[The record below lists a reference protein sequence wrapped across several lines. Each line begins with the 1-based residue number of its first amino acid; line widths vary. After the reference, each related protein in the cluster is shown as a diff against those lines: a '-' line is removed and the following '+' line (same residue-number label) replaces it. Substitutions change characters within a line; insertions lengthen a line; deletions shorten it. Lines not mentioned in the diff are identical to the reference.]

1 MREGRCHGGPLDG
14 QVRTTRCPDGFL
26 LGDKPTER
34 AWFYDW
40 RDGAFQLREPEPEPF
55 TETLEVGY
63 AMGQEYDV
71 LALPDP
77 PADAV
82 AAVEAAQA
90 MAAVEAAPDAET
102 DEFTILA
109 SNPNPGRISTAIWRL
124 WSDFDRFEPSALL
137 GGVYA
142 AKPGYHNYR
151 NALPSSD
158 YSVRD
163 LAADRQGSG
172 VMASALDL
180 SLSDAAM
187 RKYTGRLDSAAR
199 SRDPRLY
206 TPRGPVLREFIGTKD
221 SRTVYCYVLVG
232 GRPLGVGAD
241 AGPDPGRDK
250 THLWHIHLSIVRQFC
265 EDWSALDGVLSV
277 LRGESLAAWRS
288 RSEYNEMTPQQAQQL
303 RDAHYT
309 TAVAIPNPTG
319 DGKVPLH
326 VWAGWMTGAV
336 KALATAVGNV
346 DEATKAQLQQ
356 DLTSLQAGID
366 AVPEQVV
373 RAFGPSDDPEDIALR
388 LRAML
393 GDKATAVG
401 QILAR
406 G

>member
-1 MREGRCHGGPLDG
+1 
-14 QVRTTRCPDGFL
+14 VRSSRYPSGFL
-26 LGDKPTER
+26 LGDKPSGQ

-40 RDGAFQLREPEPEPF
+40 RDDAFHVRDPEPQPL
-55 TETLEVGY
+55 TDDLMVST
-63 AMGQEYDV
+63 AMGEEYDV
-71 LALPDP
+71 LALPEAGAVTEAP
-77 PADAV
+77 PEVDGDDFA
-82 AAVEAAQA
+82 
-90 MAAVEAAPDAET
+90 T
-102 DEFTILA
+102 LA
-109 SNPNPGRISTAIWRL
+109 TNPNPTRISAAIWRL
-124 WSDFDRFEPSALL
+124 WSDFDRIEPSALL
-137 GGVYA
+137 GGIYA

-163 LAADRQGSG
+163 LAADRRGSG
-172 VMASALDL
+172 IKASALDL

-187 RKYTGRLDSAAR
+187 RTYTGRLDRAAR
-199 SRDPRLY
+199 ARDPRLY
-206 TPRGPVLREFIGTKD
+206 SPRGPVLREFIGTKD
-221 SRTVYCYVLVG
+221 NRGVYCYVLVG

-241 AGPDPGRDK
+241 AGPDPGRDES
-250 THLWHIHLSIVRQFC
+250 HLWHIHLSVVRQFC

-277 LRGESLAAWRS
+277 LRGESLAAWQG

-303 RDAHYT
+303 RDAHYV

-319 DGKVPLH
+319 EGRVPLH

-336 KALATAVGNV
+336 KALASAVGGV

-366 AVPEQVV
+366 AVPEEVV
-373 RAFGPSDDPEDIALR
+373 QAFGAEDEPEDIAVR

>member
-14 QVRTTRCPDGFL
+14 QTRTIRNPSGFL
-26 LGDKPTER
+26 LCDKPTAR

-40 RDGAFQLREPEPEPF
+40 RDDAFHIRDPEAQPL
-55 TETLEVGY
+55 TDALAWGY
-63 AMGQEYDV
+63 AIGAEYDV
-71 LALPDP
+71 LALPIGAEAP
-77 PADAV
+77 GL
-82 AAVEAAQA
+82 AASAAREAAA
-90 MAAVEAAPDAET
+90 EVDELTVLAA
-102 DEFTILA
+102 
-109 SNPNPGRISTAIWRL
+109 NPNPSRISAAIWRL

-163 LAADRQGSG
+163 VAADRQGSG
-172 VMASALDL
+172 VMAAALDL

-221 SRTVYCYVLVG
+221 GRNVYCYVLTG

-241 AGPDPGRDK
+241 AGPDPGRDE
-250 THLWHIHLSIVRQFC
+250 THLWHIHLSIIRQFC

-277 LRGESLAAWRS
+277 LRGESLAAWQG

-303 RDAHYT
+303 RDTHWVLSAG
-309 TAVAIPNPTG
+309 IPNPNG
-319 DGKVPLH
+319 DGRVPMHL
-326 VWAGWMTGAV
+326 WAAWVTGAV
-336 KALATAVGNV
+336 KALTTAVGNV
-346 DEATKAQLQQ
+346 DEATKAQLQK
-356 DLTSLQAGID
+356 DLSSLQGSID
-366 AVPEQVV
+366 TVPEEVV
-373 RAFGPSDDPEDIALR
+373 QAFAAADDPEEIALR

>member
-1 MREGRCHGGPLDG
+1 VREGRCHGGPLDG
-14 QVRTTRCPDGFL
+14 QVRISRYPSGFL
-26 LGDKPTER
+26 LGDKPSGQ

-40 RDGAFQLREPEPEPF
+40 RDGAFHVRDPEPQPLTGNLVVSTALGE
-55 TETLEVGY
+55 
-63 AMGQEYDV
+63 EYDV
-71 LALPDP
+71 LARPDTVDAP
-77 PADAV
+77 QTPADG
-82 AAVEAAQA
+82 
-90 MAAVEAAPDAET
+90 APDV
-102 DEFTILA
+102 DGDDFSILA
-109 SNPNPGRISTAIWRL
+109 TNPNPTRISAAIWRL
-124 WSDFDRFEPSALL
+124 WSNFDRIESSALL

-163 LAADRQGSG
+163 VGADRRGSG
-172 VMASALDL
+172 IKASAIDL
-180 SLSDAAM
+180 SLSDSAM
-187 RKYTGRLDSAAR
+187 RRYTGRLDSAAR

-221 SRTVYCYVLVG
+221 SRSVYCYVLVA

-241 AGPDPGRDK
+241 AGPDPGRDE
-250 THLWHIHLSIVRQFC
+250 THLWHIHLSIIRQFC

-277 LRGESLAAWRS
+277 LRGESLAAWQG

-309 TAVAIPNPTG
+309 TSVAIPNPTG
-319 DGKVPLH
+319 EGRVPLH
-326 VWAGWMTGAV
+326 VWAGWMTDAV
-336 KALATAVGNV
+336 KALASAVGNV
-346 DEATKAQLQQ
+346 DEATKTQLEQ
-356 DLTSLQAGID
+356 DLSSLRDGID

-373 RAFGPSDDPEDIALR
+373 QAFGPADEPEDIALR

>member
-1 MREGRCHGGPLDG
+1 VQEGRCHGGPLDG
-14 QVRTTRCPDGFL
+14 LVRISRYPDGFL
-26 LGDKPTER
+26 LGDKPTGR

-40 RDGAFQLREPEPEPF
+40 RDGAFHVRDPEPQPL
-55 TETLEVGY
+55 TDALAVST
-63 AMGQEYDV
+63 AMGDEYDV
-71 LALPDP
+71 LAVPGTGEE
-77 PADAV
+77 PADSDEAPPDV
-82 AAVEAAQA
+82 DDGFTLLAA
-90 MAAVEAAPDAET
+90 
-102 DEFTILA
+102 
-109 SNPNPGRISTAIWRL
+109 NPNPSRISTAIWRL
-124 WSDFDRFEPSALL
+124 WTDFDRIEPTALL

-163 LAADRQGSG
+163 LAADRRGSG
-172 VMASALDL
+172 TKASAIDL
-180 SLSDAAM
+180 TMSDGAM

-206 TPRGPVLREFIGTKD
+206 SPRGPVLREFIGTKD
-221 SRTVYCYVLVG
+221 NRSVYCYVLTG

-241 AGPDPGRDK
+241 AGPDPGRDE
-250 THLWHIHLSIVRQFC
+250 THLWHIHLSIIRQFC

-277 LRGESLAAWRS
+277 LRGESLAAWQA

-303 RDAHYT
+303 RDAHYV

-319 DGKVPLH
+319 EGRVPLH

-336 KALATAVGNV
+336 KALASAVGGV

-366 AVPEQVV
+366 AVPEEVV
-373 RAFGPSDDPEDIALR
+373 QAFGAEDEPEDIAVR